1 MYKPQTK
8 STAIFVFHLII
19 TIGAY
24 FVPFLIS
31 WKIAVPVFA
40 ATILQHAVFGRC
52 LLNAKHG
59 LSENDGSTFYSEA
72 LERLGF
78 QPNKE
83 TIRFFVRKLLYS
95 LLTVV
100 TLIWQVVLGNK
111 PLWF

>member
-1 MYKPQTK
+1 MPQAK
-8 STAIFVFHLII
+8 STAIFIFHLII

-31 WKIAVPVFA
+31 WQIAVPVFV
-40 ATILQHAVFGRC
+40 ATILQHAIFGRC

-72 LERLGF
+72 LERMGF

-95 LLTVV
+95 LLTIL
-100 TLIWQVVLGNK
+100 TLIWQVLLGNN
-111 PLWF
+111 PLLF

>member
-1 MYKPQTK
+1 MPQTK
-8 STAIFVFHLII
+8 STVIFIFHLII

-31 WKIAVPVFA
+31 WQIAVPVFV
-40 ATILQHAVFGRC
+40 ATILQHAIFGRC

-59 LSENDGSTFYSEA
+59 LSENDGSTFYSVA

-78 QPNKE
+78 QPNRE
-83 TIRFFVRKLLYS
+83 MIRFFVRKFLYS
-95 LLTVV
+95 MLTIV
-100 TLIWQVVLGNK
+100 TLIWQVLLGNQ

>member
-1 MYKPQTK
+1 MPQAK
-8 STAIFVFHLII
+8 STAIFIFHLII

-31 WKIAVPVFA
+31 WQIAVPVFVA
-40 ATILQHAVFGRC
+40 IILQHAIFGRC

-59 LSENDGSTFYSEA
+59 LSENDGSTFYSVL

-83 TIRFFVRKLLYS
+83 KVRFFVRKLLYS
-95 LLTVV
+95 ILAIV
-100 TLIWQVVLGNK
+100 TLIWQVLLGNQ